1 MEITDSFKP
10 IPNYNRYYV
19 SEHGEVYDK
28 KFEKLMTPNINGGY
42 KCLNLYRDD
51 GKKVLEKVHRCVAY
65 AYLTKPDNAENIVIH
80 KTEDRLNNHV
90 SNLEWKVKGIHHP
103 MLKRYSNYC
112 GIRYHIIELEKMA
125 TEAGIPLH
133 TVRQRLEVGW
143 TAEDILQGYKQIDYR
158 TYDGLTFT
166 NKYEFKRFVEMLDA
180 DNGRKDYYEKQ
191 CEWRQNNFMLEVKR
205 NDILKKM
212 KESYEVRGTDD
223 PLLYR
228 EANDRLSSM
237 LRRCYDKEDP
247 AYKFWGAT
255 GATVCEE
262 WHDPDVFCSWYIK
275 NKIDGWDIEKDI
287 VQLKSGGVLK
297 QYSPENCS
305 FVPKYLNQW
314 FAITRS
320 VPVIRRNSKC
330 FYGFLHVKRY
340 DRKKQFR
347 LSGDTED
354 DVMEQYFLAKDL
366 HLEKIVSRMKQ
377 EWNDIKAEN
386 PKTPEIC
393 PVLFSVLKNFST
405 EEYLA
410 KKTSAKNTSE

>member
-10 IPNYNRYYV
+10 VPNYNRYYV
-19 SEHGEVYDK
+19 SEYGEVYDT

-80 KTEDRLNNHV
+80 KTEDRFNNHV
-90 SNLEWKVKGIHHP
+90 SNLEWKIKGKYHP
-103 MLKRYSNYC
+103 MIKRYSHYC
-112 GIRYHIIELEKMA
+112 GVRYHITELEKMA

-143 TAEDILQGYKQIDYR
+143 TAEDVLQGYKQSDYR

-180 DNGRKDYYEKQ
+180 DNTRKEYHEKQ

-212 KESYEVRGTDD
+212 KERYEVRGTDD

-228 EANDRLSSM
+228 EANDRLSGM

-247 AYKFWGAT
+247 AYKSWGAT
-255 GATVCEE
+255 GATVCDE

-287 VQLKSGGVLK
+287 VQLKSGGRLK
-297 QYSPENCS
+297 QYSPENCC

-314 FAITRS
+314 FAITRT
-320 VPVIRRNSKC
+320 VPK
-330 FYGFLHVKRY
+330 VKRNKEGY
-340 DRKKQFR
+340 YIEQRLKTHRDRETFLLK
-347 LSGDTED
+347 GDTEE
-354 DVMEQYFLAKDL
+354 DVKEQYFLVKDL
-366 HLEKIVSRMKQ
+366 HIEKHLFRLRQ
-377 EWNDIKAEN
+377 EWKKIKCQN
-386 PKTPEIC
+386 SNTPEIN
-393 PVLFSVLKNFST
+393 PELISVLENFST
-405 EEYLA
+405 EKYLND
-410 KKTSAKNTSE
+410 KMST

>member
-1 MEITDSFKP
+1 MEITDSFRP

-19 SEHGEVYDK
+19 SEYGEVYDT

-65 AYLTKPDNAENIVIH
+65 AYLTKPYNAENIVIH

-143 TAEDILQGYKQIDYR
+143 TAEDILQGYKQSDYR
-158 TYDGLTFT
+158 IYDGLTFT

-180 DNGRKDYYEKQ
+180 DNTRKDYYEKQ

-212 KESYEVRGTDD
+212 KERYEVRGTDD

-228 EANDRLSSM
+228 EAYHRWKSIM
-237 LRRCYDKEDP
+237 RRCYDKEDST
-247 AYKFWGAT
+247 YKFWGAV
-255 GATVCEE
+255 GATVCDE
-262 WHDPDVFCSWYIK
+262 WYDPDVFCSWYIK

-287 VQLKSGGVLK
+287 VQLKSNGILK

-305 FVPKYLNQW
+305 FVPKYINLW
-314 FAITRS
+314 FSATK
-320 VPVIRRNSKC
+320 VFPK
-330 FYGFLHVKRY
+330 VKRNGVGY
-340 DRKKQFR
+340 YLKLGLATGHGVKRFHLK
-347 LSGDTED
+347 GDTEE
-354 DVMEQYFLAKDL
+354 DVREQYFLVKDL
-366 HLEKIVSRMKQ
+366 HLEKQVFRMKL
-377 EWNDIKAEN
+377 EWDKIKSLN
-386 PKTPEIC
+386 HKTPEISTA
-393 PVLFSVLKNFST
+393 LLDTLYNFST
-405 EEYLA
+405 EEYLT
-410 KKTSAKNTSE
+410 KKTLQQS